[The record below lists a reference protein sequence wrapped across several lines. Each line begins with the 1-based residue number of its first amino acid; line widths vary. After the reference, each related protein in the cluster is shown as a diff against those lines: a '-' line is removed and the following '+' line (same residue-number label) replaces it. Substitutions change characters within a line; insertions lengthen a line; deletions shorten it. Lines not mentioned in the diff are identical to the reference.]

1 MDSVLQ
7 LLALVEQAMATVA
20 SALPLGYAFG
30 AGMVASVNPCGFLML
45 PAFGTYYLGLEG
57 AGEEGRPPLL
67 RAAQAVGLGLMATLG
82 FVALFGTVGLVL
94 ALVGRGLA
102 AYFPYG
108 GLLIGLGLVGL
119 GVWLLVT
126 GHSVG
131 ILAASRV
138 QPTFGGTAA
147 SVFLFGIG
155 YGISSLACTLPVFL
169 VVVGTALVSRGML
182 DALGQF
188 VSFGL
193 GMGLVLTLVTLGV
206 AFFKGVVTGR
216 LRRLFPYVHRV
227 SAVFVLLAGLYVV
240 YYWLVPGGLLGQ

>member
-1 MDSVLQ
+1 MDDILQ

-20 SALPLGYAFG
+20 AALPLGYAFG

-57 AGEEGRPPLL
+57 AEEERRPALV

-82 FVALFGTVGLVL
+82 FVALFGMVGLVL
-94 ALVGRGLA
+94 ALVGRGLT

-108 GLLIGLGLVGL
+108 GLLIGVGLVVL
-119 GVWLLVT
+119 GVWLLVS
-126 GHSVG
+126 GHSLG

-138 QPTFGGTAA
+138 QPAFGGGHVA
-147 SVFLFGIG
+147 SVFLFGIA
-155 YGISSLACTLPVFL
+155 YGIGSLACTLPVFL
-169 VVVGTALVSRGML
+169 VVVGTALVSRGL
-182 DALGQF
+182 VEALGQF

-216 LRRLFPYVHRV
+216 LRRLLPHVHRV
-227 SAVFVLLAGLYVV
+227 SAVLVLLAGLYVV
-240 YYWLVPGGLLGQ
+240 YYWLVPGGLLG